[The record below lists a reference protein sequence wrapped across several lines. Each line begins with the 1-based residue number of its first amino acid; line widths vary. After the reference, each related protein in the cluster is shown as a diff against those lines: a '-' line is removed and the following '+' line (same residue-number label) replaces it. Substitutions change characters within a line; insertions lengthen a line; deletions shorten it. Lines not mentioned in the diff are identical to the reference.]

1 MPGPPQPH
9 EPRKSSLCNVVAA
22 IFVLRYAQTLS
33 DIAGVAA
40 DPTVADDDFVVL
52 VGTLQR
58 ASGGLLL
65 LLGATVLSVCKPRG
79 MAGTGSAS
87 SVPTGTSSVRCDRSS
102 RTDAPAKFLLYRGRE
117 HVCR

>member
-1 MPGPPQPH
+1 MNR
-9 EPRKSSLCNVVAA
+9 ESRVCNVVAA

-40 DPTVADDDFVVL
+40 DPTVADDYFVVL

-79 MAGTGSAS
+79 MARYGQRKQRANRHEQRALWQ
-87 SVPTGTSSVRCDRSS
+87 V
-102 RTDAPAKFLLYRGRE
+102 
-117 HVCR
+117 

>member
-1 MPGPPQPH
+1 MNR
-9 EPRKSSLCNVVAA
+9 ESRVCNVVAA

-65 LLGATVLSVCKPRG
+65 LLGARCCRCTSRAAWP
-79 MAGTGSAS
+79 GTGSAS
-87 SVPTGTSSVRCDRSS
+87 SVPTGTSSVRCGRSS
-102 RTDAPAKFLLYRGRE
+102 RTDAPAKFLFLPRKGVRMP
-117 HVCR
+117 VSRRTG